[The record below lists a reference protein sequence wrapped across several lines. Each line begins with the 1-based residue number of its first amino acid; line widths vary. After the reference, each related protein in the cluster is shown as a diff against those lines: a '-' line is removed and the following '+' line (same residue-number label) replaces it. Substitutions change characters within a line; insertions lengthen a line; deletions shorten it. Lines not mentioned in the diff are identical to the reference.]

1 MATGTGIA
9 LPEPL
14 QGDDAKSW
22 FKRFEVCAAAND
34 WNAAKKLLR
43 VPTLLKGR
51 AWAIFDSLT
60 EAETDS
66 YDHLKSTM
74 LAQLAPDSDEERMR
88 ARDELSQRRYR
99 EGLESVDELA
109 RDIEKL
115 LDRAAPGLEGAVRTT
130 ELRFYLI
137 SALPERISFQL
148 KLLPKVSYRETITKA
163 KELCLMFSRADQT
176 KMEQASQ
183 LSGPTDR
190 LNKLEEA
197 VQQVSQ
203 QMAALGKN
211 IDGGYNKR
219 PRNQVQCYNCGRRG
233 HLAHNR

>member
-22 FKRFEVCAAAND
+22 FKHFEVCAAAND

-66 YDHLKSTM
+66 YDHLKSAM

-88 ARDELSQRRYR
+88 ARDELSQ
-99 EGLESVDELA
+99 
-109 RDIEKL
+109 
-115 LDRAAPGLEGAVRTT
+115 
-130 ELRFYLI
+130 
-137 SALPERISFQL
+137 
-148 KLLPKVSYRETITKA
+148 
-163 KELCLMFSRADQT
+163 
-176 KMEQASQ
+176 
-183 LSGPTDR
+183 
-190 LNKLEEA
+190 
-197 VQQVSQ
+197 
-203 QMAALGKN
+203 
-211 IDGGYNKR
+211 
-219 PRNQVQCYNCGRRG
+219 
-233 HLAHNR
+233 

>member
-1 MATGTGIA
+1 M
-9 LPEPL
+9 PC
-14 QGDDAKSW
+14 KSW

-51 AWAIFDSLT
+51 AWAVFDSLT

-66 YDHLKSTM
+66 YDHLKSAV

-115 LDRAAPGLEGAVRTT
+115 LDRAAPGLEVIHKDFVTPQEMKLATPMK
-130 ELRFYLI
+130 LI
-137 SALPERISFQL
+137 NADGRNISLVGTATLKVCLGGLEVDQLFIVVDNLSAPAILGCDFL
-148 KLLPKVSYRETITKA
+148 MNNTIT
-163 KELCLMFSRADQT
+163 
-176 KMEQASQ
+176 
-183 LSGPTDR
+183 
-190 LNKLEEA
+190 
-197 VQQVSQ
+197 
-203 QMAALGKN
+203 
-211 IDGGYNKR
+211 IDFK
-219 PRNQVQCYNCGRRG
+219 PW
-233 HLAHNR
+233 HL